1 MIGALPPH
9 TAPHAVVI
17 GGGPAGLMAA
27 ETILDAG
34 YPVTLYDAMPSL
46 GRKFL
51 MAGKSGLN
59 ITHGEPI
66 DRLLDRYGPARARLE
81 AAIRAF
87 GPAQIE
93 AFAHDLGIETFT
105 GTSGRIFPVGFKA
118 APLLRGWLH
127 RLRAK
132 GLLVKVRHRWTGW
145 AEDGRLCF
153 AAPAGPVAVQASAV
167 LLALGGASWAKLGS
181 DGRWA
186 AAVTDRGVA
195 TTPFAAA
202 NCGFDTRWSEHFSG
216 RFAGQP
222 VKPVALTFQGQR
234 LRGEFVVTAGGV
246 EGGAIYALAA
256 GLRQAL
262 DAGRPAVVDLDL
274 LPERPAEAVAAALS
288 RPQGRHSLANHLRRT
303 LSIEGVRAGLVW
315 ELSTA
320 EDRQD
325 MGRLARRLKA
335 LPLCLTAP
343 RPIDEAISTAGG
355 ISLEALDER
364 WMLRAMPGTFCAGE
378 MIDWDAPTGGYLLT
392 ACFATGRAA
401 GQGVATWLAESR

>member
-1 MIGALPPH
+1 MIGASPH
-9 TAPHAVVI
+9 AAVVI

-66 DRLLDRYGPARARLE
+66 DRLLDRYGLARPRLE

-87 GPAQIE
+87 GPPQIE
-93 AFAHDLGIETFT
+93 AFARELGIETFT
-105 GTSGRIFPVGFKA
+105 GTSGRIFPLGFKA

-132 GLLVKVRHRWTGW
+132 GVQVKVRHRWTGW
-145 AEDGRLCF
+145 ADDGRLRF
-153 AAPAGPVAVQASAV
+153 ATPAGPAEIAASAV
-167 LLALGGASWAKLGS
+167 VLALGGASWAKLGS
-181 DGRWA
+181 DGKWA
-186 AAVTDRGVA
+186 AAIAAQGIP

-202 NCGFDTRWSEHFSG
+202 NCGFDTLWSEHFRS

-222 VKPVALTFQGQR
+222 VKPVALAFQGQR
-234 LRGEFVVTAGGV
+234 LRGEFVVTASGV
-246 EGGAIYALAA
+246 EGGAIYALSA

-262 DAGRPAVVDLDL
+262 DAGRAAVVELDL
-274 LPERPAEAVAAALS
+274 LPERSVDAVLAALS
-288 RPQGRHSLANHLRRT
+288 RPQGRHSLSNHLRRS
-303 LSIEGVRAGLVW
+303 LGIEGVRAGLLW
-315 ELSTA
+315 ELSVA

-325 MGRLARRLKA
+325 MGRLARILKA
-335 LPLCLTAP
+335 LPLRLVAP
-343 RPIDEAISTAGG
+343 RPIDEAISTVGG
-355 ISLEALDER
+355 ISLDALDEQ
-364 WMLRAMPGTFCAGE
+364 WMLRALPGTFCAGE

-392 ACFATGRAA
+392 ACLATGRAA
-401 GQGVATWLAESR
+401 GQGVATWLAEGR